1 VNRGRAAVVA
11 AAFLGCI
18 LAANY
23 VTSRFGLVPVGL
35 FGLVA
40 TAGTYFIGLT
50 FVLRD
55 LLHDTAGRRWTLAVI
70 AAGAV
75 LSFAVASPA
84 IALASAAAFALSET
98 ADLAVYSPLRRR
110 GYLRAAV
117 ASNVVGAAVDTVVF
131 LTVAGFPLADAF
143 AGQMVGKLIIT
154 ALAVVAVLAWRAV
167 RRRVVTS
174 L

>member
-1 VNRGRAAVVA
+1 VA
-11 AAFLGCI
+11 AGFLGCI

>member
-1 VNRGRAAVVA
+1 
-11 AAFLGCI
+11 
-18 LAANY
+18 
-23 VTSRFGLVPVGL
+23 
-35 FGLVA
+35 VA